1 MKTIKKLHYMVA
13 LSLASLIG
21 CREAPYVEKNV
32 SQYNGYDVM
41 VQDNEIRIGTLHNDE
56 HSSSGFDETIYAVVG
71 EDSTVSNIQIYTNK
85 GSKLEELASV
95 PKIRQI
101 YFDVKGKQK
110 LLKQVGTK

>member
-21 CREAPYVEKNV
+21 CRETPYVERNV

-41 VQDNEIRIGTLHNDE
+41 VHEGKIRIGTLHNDE
-56 HSSSGFDETIYAVVG
+56 YSSSGFDEVIYAIVSD
-71 EDSTVSNIQIYTNK
+71 DSTVSNIAVNTKK

-101 YFDVKGKQK
+101 YFDVKGRQK
-110 LLKQVGTK
+110 LFQQANMK